1 MATAVLYEEDISLPA
16 DESDPTGA
24 PPEVDVVSPARLT
37 RQRRQNHR
45 RQRRPLAASFRHG
58 QSSGRCWRSRYTT
71 RASR

>member
-16 DESDPTGA
+16 DQSDPTGDL
-24 PPEVDVVSPARLT
+24 PEVDVVTSALNPTAT
-37 RQRRQNHR
+37 TKPP

-58 QSSGRCWRSRYTT
+58 QSSGRCWRSRFTT